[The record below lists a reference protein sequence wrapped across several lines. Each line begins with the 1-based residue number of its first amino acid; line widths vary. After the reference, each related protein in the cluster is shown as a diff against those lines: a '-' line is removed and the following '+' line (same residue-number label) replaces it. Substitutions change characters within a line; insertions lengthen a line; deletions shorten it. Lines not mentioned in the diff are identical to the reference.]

1 MCEGSPWL
9 KVKGRRRCQ
18 SERAQRMRE
27 VDDYD
32 MGETTNNSAA
42 DESYKWETFI
52 MTPICW
58 CSLTEFLIPRKK
70 YCTTFPNPLENRYTK
85 RTGT

>member
-1 MCEGSPWL
+1 MREGSPWL
-9 KVKGRRRCQ
+9 RVKGWRRCQ
-18 SERAQRMRE
+18 SERAQRMQE
-27 VDDYD
+27 VDD
-32 MGETTNNSAA
+32 MRETTNNSAAA

-52 MTPICW
+52 MTPTCW
-58 CSLTEFLIPRKK
+58 CSLAEFLIPRKK